1 MASRMARWQS
11 MAAEDWSRARCHEGW
26 CPERERHC
34 PEYQRQ
40 KRRTGPVHLKHCRT
54 NGSAVQLNGESGNTV
69 CSELAARGGGGVV
82 ALVVLVGKNL
92 VRTDEAAWLHRG
104 AVALT
109 VEIVGETRLANIL
122 EVGRRYDKLVMR
134 FSA

>member
-1 MASRMARWQS
+1 
-11 MAAEDWSRARCHEGW
+11 
-26 CPERERHC
+26 
-34 PEYQRQ
+34 
-40 KRRTGPVHLKHCRT
+40 
-54 NGSAVQLNGESGNTV
+54 
-69 CSELAARGGGGVV
+69 
-82 ALVVLVGKNL
+82 

>member
-1 MASRMARWQS
+1 
-11 MAAEDWSRARCHEGW
+11 
-26 CPERERHC
+26 
-34 PEYQRQ
+34 
-40 KRRTGPVHLKHCRT
+40 
-54 NGSAVQLNGESGNTV
+54 VQLNGESGNTV